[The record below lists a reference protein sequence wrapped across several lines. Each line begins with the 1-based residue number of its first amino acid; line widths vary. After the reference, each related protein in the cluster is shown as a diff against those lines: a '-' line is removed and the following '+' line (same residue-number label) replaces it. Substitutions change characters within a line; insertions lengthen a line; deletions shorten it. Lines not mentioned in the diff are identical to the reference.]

1 MRTLA
6 PNLAAPARPM
16 LGNATHYAPGV
27 YLIENAVNG
36 KRYVGSAVR
45 ISKRWANHRN
55 ELRTGRHH
63 CRHLQ
68 AAWRKYGGEW
78 FTVAVIEF
86 VAAERLIEREQ
97 HWIDALAP
105 EYNTVRVAGSTLGF
119 RFTPEQRA
127 MLSEIQRNLPKPSG
141 WKHADETREKIKR
154 ALTGLRRTP
163 EQCARIRAGQ
173 LGRKLSAETRAKMSA
188 ARTGGKRSAETRAL
202 MAESA
207 RRAHARR
214 REAA

>member
-1 MRTLA
+1 VRLEM
-6 PNLAAPARPM
+6 PARPM
-16 LGNATHYAPGV
+16 MGNATHYASGI
-27 YLIENAVNG
+27 YLIENTVNG
-36 KRYVGSAVR
+36 KRYVGSAVQIR
-45 ISKRWANHRN
+45 RRWKYHRTQ
-55 ELRTGRHH
+55 LQTGKHH

-68 AAWRKYGGEW
+68 AAWRKYGGEA

-86 VAAERLIEREQ
+86 VDRERLIEREQ
-97 HWIDALAP
+97 HWIDTLAP

-127 MLSEIQRNLPKPSG
+127 QLSEIQRNRLRPRG
-141 WKHADETREKIKR
+141 WKHSDETRAKIRR
-154 ALTGLRRTP
+154 ALTGQRRTP
-163 EQCARIRAGQ
+163 EQCERCRAAQ
-173 LGRKLSAETRAKMSA
+173 VGRKLPAETRAKMSA
-188 ARTGGKRSAETRAL
+188 ARTGTKRSAETRAL